1 MKSFERI
8 DAPTPNGGVYSVANY
23 SDING
28 QPCSKEKAAKV
39 VINEFDSNDKL
50 IASTYATP

>member
-8 DAPTPNGGVYSVANY
+8 DAPTPNGGAYSIANY
-23 SDING
+23 SDIDG

-39 VINEFDSNDKL
+39 VINEYDANNNL
-50 IASTYATP
+50 LASTYITL